1 MQIIDESKLFAGTHR
16 HIRHHSPATQC
27 PMECAVFIPHGNAP
41 DACLIFLSGLT
52 STWENATT
60 KAGAQIH
67 AARANMA
74 LIFPDT
80 SPRGDSIPDAEQFW
94 LGQGAGFYVDATEP
108 PWAPHFSMESYITR
122 DLPALFAEAIGKP
135 LPPLG
140 IMGYSMGGHGALTLA
155 MKHPAQ
161 FASLSAMSPISA
173 ATQSP
178 WGQQALTAYLGK
190 NPKNHETHDATLL
203 MASRGWHS
211 DILIDQGL
219 EDEFL
224 DEHLKPHLLAE
235 AAARANIPLT
245 LRQHEGYDHSYYF
258 AASFIAG
265 HIDWHAKRLK
275 A

>member
-1 MQIIDESKLFAGTHR
+1 MEIIAESKLFAGTHR
-16 HIRHHSPATQC
+16 VLRHFSSATQC
-27 PMECAVFIPHGNAP
+27 PMECAVFIPQGGAP
-41 DACLIFLSGLT
+41 DCCLVFLSGLT

-67 AARANMA
+67 AAQANMA

-80 SPRGDSIPDAEQFW
+80 SPRGGDIPDAEPYW
-94 LGQGAGFYVDATEP
+94 LGQGAGFYLDAIES

-122 DLPALFAEAIGKP
+122 DLPALFAEAIGRP

-155 MKHPAQ
+155 MKHSAQ
-161 FASLSAMSPISA
+161 FASLSALSPISS

-178 WGQQALTAYLGK
+178 WGQEALTAYLGK
-190 NPKNHETHDATLL
+190 NRHENHDATLL
-203 MASRGWHS
+203 MASHGWHS

-224 DEHLKPHLLAE
+224 AEHLKPHLLAT
-235 AAARANIPLT
+235 AAERASIPLT

-258 AASFIAG
+258 AASFISD